1 MSLLADLCE
10 FGVPYEEM
18 DSSSALCARL
28 VKGVLVK
35 HISNH
40 QLASECCRAIMAIA
54 GEAA

>member
-1 MSLLADLCE
+1 M
-10 FGVPYEEM
+10 PYEEM

-35 HISNH
+35 HIQDH

-54 GEAA
+54 GESA